1 MSTSPFTIVSLAL
14 FGFILNP
21 ICMIDICNNKSNG
34 FYTNYT
40 KNNENGAWF
49 SIQLLTIPNKTYYY
63 SCSYLLLLDLQ
74 AKECKHYSQV
84 QCGKRFEPKDACD
97 YRHPQIYNS
106 IDKRPCWLTPSCRHK
121 ENGLYGH
128 KIQECSSYYERKD
141 KRFVSSIKCPTN
153 MRFSDKYKICLFTL
167 FNCKNKTIYQF

>member
-14 FGFILNP
+14 LGFILNS

-40 KNNENGAWF
+40 N
-49 SIQLLTIPNKTYYY
+49 
-63 SCSYLLLLDLQ
+63 LQ

-106 IDKRPCWLTPSCRHK
+106 IDKRPCWLTPSYRHK
-121 ENGLYGH
+121 ENGLYGNQ
-128 KIQECSSYYERKD
+128 IQECSSYYERKD

>member
-14 FGFILNP
+14 LGFILNS

-34 FYTNYT
+34 FDTNYT
-40 KNNENGAWF
+40 
-49 SIQLLTIPNKTYYY
+49 S
-63 SCSYLLLLDLQ
+63 
-74 AKECKHYSQV
+74 
-84 QCGKRFEPKDACD
+84 D

-106 IDKRPCWLTPSCRHK
+106 IDKRPCWLTPSYRHK
-121 ENGLYGH
+121 ENGLYGNQ
-128 KIQECSSYYERKD
+128 IQECSSYYERKD